1 MKKMFPFGESQY
13 PQFSLA
19 FKIASVML
27 SFKVNIKC
35 TLTTPFKDIFQ
46 AKYSYVEMTLL

>member
-1 MKKMFPFGESQY
+1 MFPFSESHY
-13 PQFSLA
+13 LQFSLA
-19 FKIASVML
+19 FKITSVMP

-35 TLTTPFKDIFQ
+35 TSATPFKDIFQ